1 MRTLP
6 TTEVISTLVAT
17 PALAAGHAHATATH
31 GEHSGA
37 GLLIAGLIPILGLA
51 LVGGVIYYAVRR
63 AREAP

>member
-1 MRTLP
+1 VL
-6 TTEVISTLVAT
+6 TTVLIAILAT
-17 PALAAGHAHATATH
+17 PALAAAHAHGTATH
-31 GEHSGA
+31 GEKSGA